1 MKIQNGRGQSVNP
14 FVLLSAFGKEL
25 ALILVF
31 TTLIAVLL
39 TPVPGF
45 QFWSSF
51 RYSLSIGLSIF
62 LLSRILKVI
71 RGVTRLDWKI
81 SIIAIPLGTGLGIL
95 IGSIAN
101 GTSPVRL
108 LTDHPNTLVLTLAIS
123 LVFGT
128 IISYYFYSRGVIA
141 ETALALRQE
150 ALERAVYEQRLTE
163 ANIRMLQAQIEP
175 HFLFNTLS
183 NILSL
188 IPDKPEKAEQMLE
201 NFTKYL
207 RASLQSTRS
216 NYVTLKEEIEMLLA
230 YLDIQSVRMGAR
242 LRYTLE
248 IPVELHHFRI
258 PPLLIQPLAENAIQ
272 HGLEPSADGGEL
284 AIRARHEGRALVI
297 EICDTGM
304 GISPNSAHGVGL
316 ANVRARLE
324 ALYPRRAELLM
335 LPNQPRGLRVRLTI
349 PVDTVAGQPT

>member
-1 MKIQNGRGQSVNP
+1 MEIQNGRRQSVNP
-14 FVLLSAFGKEL
+14 FVPLSAFGKEL

-31 TTLIAVLL
+31 MTLIAVLL
-39 TPVPGF
+39 TPVPEF
-45 QFWSSF
+45 QFWSSLG
-51 RYSLSIGLSIF
+51 YSLPIGLSIL

-81 SIIAIPLGTGLGIL
+81 SIIAIPLGTGIGIL

-101 GTSPVRL
+101 GTNPVRL
-108 LTDHPNTLVLTLAIS
+108 LTDHPNTLVLTLAVS

-141 ETALALRQE
+141 ETAVALRQE
-150 ALERAVYEQRLTE
+150 ALERAAYEQRLTE
-163 ANIRMLQAQIEP
+163 ANLRMLQAQIEP

-183 NILSL
+183 NILNL
-188 IPDKPEKAEQMLE
+188 IPGEPEKAEQMLE

-207 RASLQSTRS
+207 RASLQCTRS
-216 NYVTLKEEIEMLLA
+216 NYVTLNEEIEMLRA

-248 IPVELHHFRI
+248 IPMELHDFKI

-272 HGLEPSADGGEL
+272 HGLEPNAEGGEL
-284 AIRARHEGRALVI
+284 VIRARREDRALVI
-297 EICDTGM
+297 EISDTGL
-304 GISPNSAHGVGL
+304 GISPNNAHGVGL

-324 ALYPRRAELLM
+324 ALYPQRAELLM
-335 LPNQPRGLRVRLTI
+335 LPNRPHGLRVRLTI
-349 PVDTVAGQPT
+349 PVDAVAVQRA